1 MVEPRLVTEKMG
13 VQLLLWAPF
22 KERRMN
28 MEKIIDRLEVIGNKI
43 LDAIDEKPLKT
54 IVITI
59 LAIWIIGKI
68 VKSLRR

>member
-1 MVEPRLVTEKMG
+1 
-13 VQLLLWAPF
+13 
-22 KERRMN
+22 MN